1 MERIGPYDILG
12 RIGRGGSADILL
24 ASRDGQ
30 RVVLKRLHDH
40 LAEDEIF
47 VRMFLDEARV
57 MSLLPHENIVR
68 VFDLR
73 EDQGT
78 CYTAMELVDGPA
90 LSAVVKLAGALP
102 VDVLCAIGACVA
114 DALAFVHAARDPQ
127 SGAAYDLVHRDVAA
141 PNILLSRDG
150 DVKLTDFG
158 VVRSRTARTLG
169 VLSSETTKSG
179 TLKGRLRTMSP
190 EQLRGE
196 AVDARADLF
205 SLGVV
210 LWECATAQRLWKVP
224 APPAQAEPQGLS
236 LGNAPLAEATAA
248 PFDIAQQIIQTPA
261 PPLDNAI
268 ASLVAQLLEK
278 DRNKRPASAA
288 DVAAQ
293 LRVQAAPREAI
304 AQLVQSLNIPSLR

>member
-78 CYTAMELVDGPA
+78 CFTAMELVDGPA

-102 VDVLCAIGACVA
+102 VDVLCAIAARVA

-169 VLSSETTKSG
+169 ILSSETTKSG
-179 TLKGRLRTMSP
+179 TLKGRLSTMSP

-210 LWECATAQRLWKVP
+210 LWESATGDRLWK
-224 APPAQAEPQGLS
+224 PPMEPQGLS
-236 LGNAPLAEATAA
+236 LGNTPREEATAT
-248 PFDIAQQIIQTPA
+248 PFDVAHQILHASA

-268 ASLVAQLLEK
+268 GSLVAQLLEK
-278 DRNKRPASAA
+278 DRDKRPASAA

-293 LRVQAAPREAI
+293 LRVHAAPREAI
-304 AQLVQSLNIPSLR
+304 ARLVQSLNIPTLR